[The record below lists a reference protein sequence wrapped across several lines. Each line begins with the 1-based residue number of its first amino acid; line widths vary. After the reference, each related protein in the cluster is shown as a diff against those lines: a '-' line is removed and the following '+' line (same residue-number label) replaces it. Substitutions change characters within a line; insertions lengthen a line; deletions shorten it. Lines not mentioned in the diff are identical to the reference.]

1 MATTIV
7 MPQMG
12 YDMQEGR
19 VVKWL
24 KKEGEEIARGED
36 VAEIETDKAVIPVPA
51 TEGGVLRKVLVDEGA
66 TVPVGEVIAVM
77 GAADE
82 ELPADLAGPS
92 TATPTAE
99 AAPAPAETKPS
110 PAPATAAASTTEVRA
125 TPLARRLASEKG
137 VDLTKVTGTGPRG
150 RITEKDV
157 LAAAESQPSAAP
169 AAAPAAEAPPQIVE
183 LSRMRQAIA
192 RLTTRSKQEAPHFYV
207 TSEVNM
213 SAAMTLRSDLN
224 AALQD
229 QDVRISV
236 NDLIVKACALTLAQP
251 RFASFNASFQ
261 GDKLEVH
268 PHVNIGI
275 AIDLED
281 RGLIIPGLLNCESKS
296 LADIAR
302 GSRDLVERAKADK
315 LRADEYTS
323 TTFTVSNLGMFD
335 VDSFIAI
342 IYPPNSAVLA
352 LGRVKD
358 RPIVQDGQVDGR
370 QDDERHH
377 LHRPPGRGRRRR
389 RALPGRGEAA
399 VGAPGTAVGV
409 VGGGL
414 LGSSFLR
421 RQEPRSCY
429 STSP

>member
-51 TEGGVLRKVLVDEGA
+51 TEGGVLRKVLVSEGS

-77 GAADE
+77 AAADE

-92 TATPTAE
+92 AAQPSAE
-99 AAPAPAETKPS
+99 AAPAPADAKPS
-110 PAPATAAASTTEVRA
+110 PPPPAAAAAPTTEVRA

-137 VDLTKVTGTGPRG
+137 VDLTTVTGTGPRG

-157 LAAAESQPSAAP
+157 LAHAESQASAAP
-169 AAAPAAEAPPQIVE
+169 AATATAGAPQVVE

-207 TSEVNM
+207 TSEVDM
-213 SAAMTLRSDLN
+213 TAAMSLRGQVNS
-224 AALQD
+224 AWQD
-229 QDVRISV
+229 EGVRASV
-236 NDLIVKACALTLAQP
+236 NDLIVKACALALVQP
-251 RFASFNASFQ
+251 RFANFNSSFG

-281 RGLIIPGLLNCESKS
+281 RGLIIPGLLGCESRS

-358 RPIVQDGQVDGR
+358 RAVVQDGQVVVAKTMNATLSTDHRVADGAGAAR
-370 QDDERHH
+370 F
-377 LHRPPGRGRRRR
+377 L
-389 RALPGRGEAA
+389 GE
-399 VGAPGTAVGV
+399 VKR
-409 VGGGL
+409 L
-414 LGSSFLR
+414 LENPVQLLV
-421 RQEPRSCY
+421 
-429 STSP
+429 

>member
-24 KKEGEEIARGED
+24 KQEGEEIARGED

-51 TEGGVLRKVLVDEGA
+51 TEGGVLRKVLVGEGS

-77 GAADE
+77 GTADE

-92 TATPTAE
+92 AATPKAE
-99 AAPAPAETKPS
+99 SAPAPAETKPS
-110 PAPATAAASTTEVRA
+110 PAPAAATAPSTTEVRA
-125 TPLARRLASEKG
+125 TPLARRLAGEKG
-137 VDLTKVTGTGPRG
+137 VDLTKVEGTGPRG

-157 LAAAESQPSAAP
+157 LAAAESQASAPAP
-169 AAAPAAEAPPQIVE
+169 AAAPMAAAAPQIVE

-213 SAAMTLRSDLN
+213 SAAMTLRGDLN
-224 AALQD
+224 AALQG
-229 QDVRISV
+229 QDVRVSV

-251 RFASFNASFQ
+251 RFASFNSSFQ

-268 PHVNIGI
+268 PNINIGI

-296 LADIAR
+296 LADIAQ

-358 RPIVQDGQVDGR
+358 RPIVQDGQV
-370 QDDERHH
+370 
-377 LHRPPGRGRRRR
+377 
-389 RALPGRGEAA
+389 
-399 VGAPGTAVGV
+399 V
-409 VGGGL
+409 VGKMMNATISTDHRVADGAGAARFLAEVKRL
-414 LGSSFLR
+414 LEHPVQLLV
-421 RQEPRSCY
+421 
-429 STSP
+429 

>member
-24 KKEGEEIARGED
+24 KQEGEEIARGED

-51 TEGGVLRKVLVDEGA
+51 TEGGVLRKVLVDEGS
-66 TVPVGEVIAVM
+66 TVPVGQVIAVM
-77 GAADE
+77 TAPEE
-82 ELPADLAGPS
+82 ELPADLAGLSAAQPS
-92 TATPTAE
+92 AE
-99 AAPAPAETKPS
+99 ASPPPAETKPS
-110 PAPATAAASTTEVRA
+110 PKPVPAPSTTEVRA

-157 LAAAESQPSAAP
+157 LAAAESQASAAP
-169 AAAPAAEAPPQIVE
+169 AAAAPASEAAPQIVE

-213 SAAMTLRSDLN
+213 GAAMTLRGDLN
-224 AALQD
+224 AALQNE
-229 QDVRISV
+229 DVRVSV

-251 RFASFNASFQ
+251 RFATFNASFQ

-358 RPIVQDGQVDGR
+358 RPIVQDGQV
-370 QDDERHH
+370 
-377 LHRPPGRGRRRR
+377 
-389 RALPGRGEAA
+389 
-399 VGAPGTAVGV
+399 V
-409 VGGGL
+409 VGKMMNATISTDHRVADGAGAARFLGEVKRL
-414 LGSSFLR
+414 LEHPVQLLV
-421 RQEPRSCY
+421 
-429 STSP
+429 

>member
-24 KKEGEEIARGED
+24 KQEGEEIARGED

-51 TEGGVLRKVLVDEGA
+51 TEGGVLRKVLVDEGS
-66 TVPVGEVIAVM
+66 TVPVGQVIAIM
-77 GAADE
+77 TAPEE
-82 ELPADLAGPS
+82 ELPADLAGLSVTQPS
-92 TATPTAE
+92 TE
-99 AAPAPAETKPS
+99 APPAPAETKQS
-110 PAPATAAASTTEVRA
+110 QKPAPAPSTTEVRA

-137 VDLTKVTGTGPRG
+137 VDLSKVTGTGPRG

-157 LAAAESQPSAAP
+157 LAAAESQASAAP
-169 AAAPAAEAPPQIVE
+169 AAAAPASEAEAAPQIVE

-213 SAAMTLRSDLN
+213 TAAMTLRGDLN
-224 AALQD
+224 AALQNG
-229 QDVRISV
+229 DVRVSV

-251 RFASFNASFQ
+251 RFATFNASFQ

-281 RGLIIPGLLNCESKS
+281 RGLIIPGLLHCESKS

-358 RPIVQDGQVDGR
+358 RPIVQDGQV
-370 QDDERHH
+370 
-377 LHRPPGRGRRRR
+377 
-389 RALPGRGEAA
+389 A
-399 VGAPGTAVGV
+399 VGKMMNATISTDHRVADGAGAARFLGEVKR
-409 VGGGL
+409 L
-414 LGSSFLR
+414 LEHPVQLLV
-421 RQEPRSCY
+421 
-429 STSP
+429 

>member
-51 TEGGVLRKVLVDEGA
+51 TEGGVLRKVLVDEGS

-77 GAADE
+77 GTADE

-92 TATPTAE
+92 AAKPSAE
-99 AAPAPAETKPS
+99 AAPAPAETKPTPP
-110 PAPATAAASTTEVRA
+110 PAAAAASTSTEVRA

-137 VDLTKVTGTGPRG
+137 VDLTTVTGTGPRG

-157 LAAAESQPSAAP
+157 LAHAESQASAAP
-169 AAAPAAEAPPQIVE
+169 AAAPASAGAPQVVE

-207 TSEVNM
+207 TSEVDM
-213 SAAMTLRSDLN
+213 TAAMSLRGQVN
-224 AALQD
+224 TAWQD
-229 QDVRISV
+229 EGVRASV
-236 NDLIVKACALTLAQP
+236 NDLIVKACALALVQP
-251 RFASFNASFQ
+251 RFANFNSSFG

-281 RGLIIPGLLNCESKS
+281 RGLIIPGLLNCESRS

-358 RPIVQDGQVDGR
+358 RPVVQDGQVVVAKMMNATLSTDHRVADGAGAAR
-370 QDDERHH
+370 F
-377 LHRPPGRGRRRR
+377 L
-389 RALPGRGEAA
+389 GE
-399 VGAPGTAVGV
+399 VKR
-409 VGGGL
+409 L
-414 LGSSFLR
+414 LENPVQLLV
-421 RQEPRSCY
+421 
-429 STSP
+429 

>member
-24 KKEGEEIARGED
+24 KQEGEEIARGED

-51 TEGGVLRKVLVDEGA
+51 TEGGVLRKVLVDEGS
-66 TVPVGEVIAVM
+66 TVPVGQVIAIM
-77 GAADE
+77 TAPEE
-82 ELPADLAGPS
+82 ELPADLAGLS
-92 TATPTAE
+92 VTQ
-99 AAPAPAETKPS
+99 PAETKQS
-110 PAPATAAASTTEVRA
+110 QKPAPAPSTTEVRA

-137 VDLTKVTGTGPRG
+137 VDLSKVTGTGPRG

-157 LAAAESQPSAAP
+157 LAAAESQASAAP
-169 AAAPAAEAPPQIVE
+169 AAAAPASEAEAAPQIVE

-213 SAAMTLRSDLN
+213 TAAMTLRGDLN
-224 AALQD
+224 AALQNG
-229 QDVRISV
+229 DVRVSV

-251 RFASFNASFQ
+251 RFATFNASFQ

-281 RGLIIPGLLNCESKS
+281 RGLIIPGLLHCESKS

-358 RPIVQDGQVDGR
+358 RPIVQDGQV
-370 QDDERHH
+370 
-377 LHRPPGRGRRRR
+377 
-389 RALPGRGEAA
+389 A
-399 VGAPGTAVGV
+399 VGKMMNATISTDHRVADGAGAARFLGEVKR
-409 VGGGL
+409 L
-414 LGSSFLR
+414 LEHPVQLLV
-421 RQEPRSCY
+421 
-429 STSP
+429 

>member
-51 TEGGVLRKVLVDEGA
+51 TEGGVLRKVLVGEGS

-92 TATPTAE
+92 AATPTADATP
-99 AAPAPAETKPS
+99 AAAATKPS
-110 PAPATAAASTTEVRA
+110 PAPAAAAPAASTTEVRA
-125 TPLARRLASEKG
+125 TPLARRLAGEKG
-137 VDLTKVTGTGPRG
+137 VDLTTVTGTGPRG

-157 LAAAESQPSAAP
+157 LAAAESAASAVP
-169 AAAPAAEAPPQIVE
+169 AAAPAAAGEPQIVE

-229 QDVRISV
+229 QDVRVSV

-251 RFASFNASFQ
+251 RFATFNASFQ

-358 RPIVQDGQVDGR
+358 RPIVQDGQVTVGKMMNATISTDHRVADGA
-370 QDDERHH
+370 
-377 LHRPPGRGRRRR
+377 G
-389 RALPGRGEAA
+389 AA
-399 VGAPGTAVGV
+399 RFLAEVKR
-409 VGGGL
+409 L
-414 LGSSFLR
+414 LEHPVQLLV
-421 RQEPRSCY
+421 
-429 STSP
+429 

>member
-51 TEGGVLRKVLVDEGA
+51 TEGGVLRKVLVDEGS

-77 GAADE
+77 GAPDE
-82 ELPADLAGPS
+82 ELPADLAGLAP
-92 TATPTAE
+92 ATPAA
-99 AAPAPAETKPS
+99 AAPPPPAETKPS
-110 PAPATAAASTTEVRA
+110 PPPAAATPSTTEVRA
-125 TPLARRLASEKG
+125 TPLARRLAGEKG

-157 LAAAESQPSAAP
+157 LAFADSQASAAP
-169 AAAPAAEAPPQIVE
+169 AAAPAAAAAPQIVE

-213 SAAMTLRSDLN
+213 GAAMALRGDLN
-224 AALQD
+224 AALQS

-236 NDLIVKACALTLAQP
+236 NDLIVKACAMALAQP

-268 PHVNIGI
+268 PRVNIGI

-358 RPIVQDGQVDGR
+358 RAIVQDGQVTVGKMMDATLSTDHRVADGAGAAR
-370 QDDERHH
+370 F
-377 LHRPPGRGRRRR
+377 L
-389 RALPGRGEAA
+389 GE
-399 VGAPGTAVGV
+399 VKR
-409 VGGGL
+409 L
-414 LGSSFLR
+414 LEHPVQLLV
-421 RQEPRSCY
+421 
-429 STSP
+429 

>member
-24 KKEGEEIARGED
+24 KQEGEEIARGED

-51 TEGGVLRKVLVDEGA
+51 TEGGVLRKVLVDEGS
-66 TVPVGEVIAVM
+66 TVPVGQVIAIM
-77 GAADE
+77 TAPEE
-82 ELPADLAGPS
+82 ELPADLAGLSVTQPS
-92 TATPTAE
+92 TE
-99 AAPAPAETKPS
+99 APPAPAETKQS
-110 PAPATAAASTTEVRA
+110 QKPAPAPSTTEVRA

-137 VDLTKVTGTGPRG
+137 VDLSKVTGTGPRG

-157 LAAAESQPSAAP
+157 LAAAESQASAAP
-169 AAAPAAEAPPQIVE
+169 AAAAPASEAEAAPQIVE

-213 SAAMTLRSDLN
+213 TAAMTLRGDLN
-224 AALQD
+224 AALQNG
-229 QDVRISV
+229 DVRVSV

-251 RFASFNASFQ
+251 RFATFNASFQ

-281 RGLIIPGLLNCESKS
+281 RGLIIPGLLHCESKS

-358 RPIVQDGQVDGR
+358 RPVVQDGQVVVAKMMNATLSTDHRVADGAGAAR
-370 QDDERHH
+370 F
-377 LHRPPGRGRRRR
+377 L
-389 RALPGRGEAA
+389 GE
-399 VGAPGTAVGV
+399 VKR
-409 VGGGL
+409 L
-414 LGSSFLR
+414 LENPVQLLV
-421 RQEPRSCY
+421 
-429 STSP
+429 

>member
-24 KKEGEEIARGED
+24 KQEGEEIARGED

-51 TEGGVLRKVLVDEGA
+51 TEGGVLRKVLVDEGS
-66 TVPVGEVIAVM
+66 TVPVGQVIAIM
-77 GAADE
+77 TAPEE
-82 ELPADLAGPS
+82 ELPADLAGLSVTQPS
-92 TATPTAE
+92 TE
-99 AAPAPAETKPS
+99 APPAPAETKQS
-110 PAPATAAASTTEVRA
+110 QKPAPAPSTTEVRA

-137 VDLTKVTGTGPRG
+137 VDLSKVTGTGPRG

-157 LAAAESQPSAAP
+157 LAAAESQASAAP
-169 AAAPAAEAPPQIVE
+169 AAAAPASEAEAAPQIVE

-213 SAAMTLRSDLN
+213 TAAMTLRGDLN
-224 AALQD
+224 AALQNG
-229 QDVRISV
+229 DVRVSV

-251 RFASFNASFQ
+251 RFATFNASFQ

-281 RGLIIPGLLNCESKS
+281 RGLIIPSLLHCESKS

-358 RPIVQDGQVDGR
+358 RPIVQDGQV
-370 QDDERHH
+370 
-377 LHRPPGRGRRRR
+377 
-389 RALPGRGEAA
+389 A
-399 VGAPGTAVGV
+399 VGKMMNATISTDHRVADGAGAARFLGEVKR
-409 VGGGL
+409 L
-414 LGSSFLR
+414 LEHPVQLLV
-421 RQEPRSCY
+421 
-429 STSP
+429 

>member
-51 TEGGVLRKVLVDEGA
+51 TEGGVLRKVLVDEGS

-82 ELPADLAGPS
+82 ELPADLTGPS
-92 TATPTAE
+92 PTKATAE
-99 AAPAPAETKPS
+99 AAPAPADTKPS
-110 PAPATAAASTTEVRA
+110 PAPSATTPSTTEVRA
-125 TPLARRLASEKG
+125 TPLARRLAGEKG

-157 LAAAESQPSAAP
+157 LAAAESQPSAAG
-169 AAAPAAEAPPQIVE
+169 APAVDAAPQIVE

-207 TSEVNM
+207 TSEVSM

-302 GSRDLVERAKADK
+302 GAGTWWSGPRRTSCGP
-315 LRADEYTS
+315 TS
-323 TTFTVSNLGMFD
+323 T
-335 VDSFIAI
+335 
-342 IYPPNSAVLA
+342 
-352 LGRVKD
+352 
-358 RPIVQDGQVDGR
+358 
-370 QDDERHH
+370 
-377 LHRPPGRGRRRR
+377 RRRR
-389 RALPGRGEAA
+389 SR
-399 VGAPGTAVGV
+399 
-409 VGGGL
+409 
-414 LGSSFLR
+414 
-421 RQEPRSCY
+421 
-429 STSP
+429 

>member
-24 KKEGEEIARGED
+24 KQEGEEVARGED

-51 TEGGVLRKVLVDEGA
+51 TEGGVLRKVLVDEGS
-66 TVPVGEVIAVM
+66 TVPVGQVIAVM
-77 GAADE
+77 AGPEE
-82 ELPADLAGPS
+82 ELPADLAGLSAAQPR
-92 TATPTAE
+92 AE
-99 AAPAPAETKPS
+99 ASPAPAETKSTP
-110 PAPATAAASTTEVRA
+110 PPAAAASSTTEVRA
-125 TPLARRLASEKG
+125 TPLARRLAVEKG

-157 LAAAESQPSAAP
+157 LAYADSQPSGAP
-169 AAAPAAEAPPQIVE
+169 AEAAPAAEAAGAPQIVE

-207 TSEVNM
+207 TSEVDM
-213 SAAMTLRSDLN
+213 TAAMALRGQVN
-224 AALQD
+224 AAWQNEN
-229 QDVRISV
+229 VRVSV
-236 NDLIVKACALTLAQP
+236 NDLIVKACALALAQP
-251 RFASFNASFQ
+251 RFATFNSSFQ

-281 RGLIIPGLLNCESKS
+281 RGLIIPGLLRCESKS

-302 GSRDLVERAKADK
+302 GSRDLVDRAKADK
-315 LRADEYTS
+315 LRADEYTT

-358 RPIVQDGQVDGR
+358 RAIVQDGQVVVAKVMNATLSTDHRVADGAGAAR
-370 QDDERHH
+370 F
-377 LHRPPGRGRRRR
+377 L
-389 RALPGRGEAA
+389 GE
-399 VGAPGTAVGV
+399 VKR
-409 VGGGL
+409 L
-414 LGSSFLR
+414 LENPVQLLV
-421 RQEPRSCY
+421 
-429 STSP
+429 

>member
-51 TEGGVLRKVLVDEGA
+51 TEGGVLRKVLVGEGS

-92 TATPTAE
+92 ASTPKAE

-110 PAPATAAASTTEVRA
+110 PAPAAAAPSTEVRA
-125 TPLARRLASEKG
+125 TPLARRLAGEKG
-137 VDLTKVTGTGPRG
+137 VDLATVTGTGPRG

-157 LAAAESQPSAAP
+157 LAAAESQASAAP
-169 AAAPAAEAPPQIVE
+169 AAAAPTAAGAPQIVE

-207 TSEVNM
+207 TSEVDM
-213 SAAMTLRSDLN
+213 SAAMTLRADLN
-224 AALQD
+224 AALQG
-229 QDVRISV
+229 QDVRVSV

-251 RFASFNASFQ
+251 RFASFNSSFQ

-268 PHVNIGI
+268 PNVNIGI

-358 RPIVQDGQVDGR
+358 RPIVQDGQV
-370 QDDERHH
+370 
-377 LHRPPGRGRRRR
+377 
-389 RALPGRGEAA
+389 
-399 VGAPGTAVGV
+399 V
-409 VGGGL
+409 VGKMMNATISTDHRVADGAGAARFLAEVKRL
-414 LGSSFLR
+414 LEHPVQLLV
-421 RQEPRSCY
+421 
-429 STSP
+429 

>member
-51 TEGGVLRKVLVDEGA
+51 TEGGVLRKVLVDEGS
-66 TVPVGEVIAVM
+66 TVPVGQVIAVM
-77 GAADE
+77 TAPEE
-82 ELPADLAGPS
+82 ELPADLAALSAAQPS
-92 TATPTAE
+92 AE

-110 PAPATAAASTTEVRA
+110 PTPAPATSTTEVRA

-157 LAAAESQPSAAP
+157 LAAAESQASAAP
-169 AAAPAAEAPPQIVE
+169 AAAAPASEAAPQIIE

-213 SAAMTLRSDLN
+213 GAAMTLRGDLN
-224 AALQD
+224 AALQNEN
-229 QDVRISV
+229 VRVSV

-251 RFASFNASFQ
+251 RFANFNASFQ

-358 RPIVQDGQVDGR
+358 RPIVQDGQV
-370 QDDERHH
+370 
-377 LHRPPGRGRRRR
+377 
-389 RALPGRGEAA
+389 
-399 VGAPGTAVGV
+399 V
-409 VGGGL
+409 VGKMMNATISTDHRVADGAGAARFLGEVKRL
-414 LGSSFLR
+414 LEHPVQLLV
-421 RQEPRSCY
+421 
-429 STSP
+429 

>member
-24 KKEGEEIARGED
+24 KQEGEEIARGED

-51 TEGGVLRKVLVDEGA
+51 TEGGVLRKVLVDEGS
-66 TVPVGEVIAVM
+66 TVPVGQVIAIM
-77 GAADE
+77 TAPEE
-82 ELPADLAGPS
+82 ELPADLAGLSVTQPS
-92 TATPTAE
+92 TE
-99 AAPAPAETKPS
+99 APPAPAETKQS
-110 PAPATAAASTTEVRA
+110 QKPAPAPSTTEVRA

-137 VDLTKVTGTGPRG
+137 VDLSKVTGTGPRG

-157 LAAAESQPSAAP
+157 LAAAGSQASAAP
-169 AAAPAAEAPPQIVE
+169 AAAAPASEAEAAPQIVE

-213 SAAMTLRSDLN
+213 TAAMTLRGDLN
-224 AALQD
+224 AALQNG
-229 QDVRISV
+229 DVRVSV

-251 RFASFNASFQ
+251 RFATFNASFQ

-281 RGLIIPGLLNCESKS
+281 RGLIIPGLLHCESKS

-358 RPIVQDGQVDGR
+358 RPIVQDGQV
-370 QDDERHH
+370 
-377 LHRPPGRGRRRR
+377 
-389 RALPGRGEAA
+389 A
-399 VGAPGTAVGV
+399 VGKMMNATISTDHRVADGAGAARFLGEVKR
-409 VGGGL
+409 L
-414 LGSSFLR
+414 LEHPVQLLV
-421 RQEPRSCY
+421 
-429 STSP
+429 

>member
-24 KKEGEEIARGED
+24 KQEGEEIARGED
-36 VAEIETDKAVIPVPA
+36 VAEIETDKAVIPIPA

-66 TVPVGEVIAVM
+66 TVPVGQVIAVM
-77 GAADE
+77 AAPGE
-82 ELPADLAGPS
+82 ELPADLEGLSATKPS
-92 TATPTAE
+92 ADAP
-99 AAPAPAETKPS
+99 PAPPETKPS
-110 PAPATAAASTTEVRA
+110 PPPAAAPPTTEVRA
-125 TPLARRLASEKG
+125 TPLARRLAGEKG
-137 VDLTKVTGTGPRG
+137 VDLAKVTGTGPRG

-157 LAAAESQPSAAP
+157 LAFADSP
-169 AAAPAAEAPPQIVE
+169 ASAAPAAEAAAAPQIVE

-213 SAAMTLRSDLN
+213 TAAMTLRGDLN

-229 QDVRISV
+229 QDVRVSV

-251 RFASFNASFQ
+251 RFASFNSSFQ

-268 PHVNIGI
+268 PNVNIGI

-281 RGLIIPGLLNCESKS
+281 RGLIIPGLLQCESKS

-335 VDSFIAI
+335 VDSFVAI

-358 RPIVQDGQVDGR
+358 RAIVQDGQV
-370 QDDERHH
+370 
-377 LHRPPGRGRRRR
+377 
-389 RALPGRGEAA
+389 
-399 VGAPGTAVGV
+399 V
-409 VGGGL
+409 VGKMMNATLSTDHRVADGAGAARFLGEVKRL
-414 LGSSFLR
+414 LEHPVQLLV
-421 RQEPRSCY
+421 
-429 STSP
+429 

>member
-51 TEGGVLRKVLVDEGA
+51 TEGGVLRKVLVDEGS

-82 ELPADLAGPS
+82 ELPANLTGSSAAKPS
-92 TATPTAE
+92 AE
-99 AAPAPAETKPS
+99 SAPAPEATK
-110 PAPATAAASTTEVRA
+110 PAPAAAAATASTTEVRA
-125 TPLARRLASEKG
+125 TPLARRLAGEKG

-157 LAAAESQPSAAP
+157 LAFAESQASAAP
-169 AAAPAAEAPPQIVE
+169 AAAAPAAGEPQIVE

-213 SAAMTLRSDLN
+213 SAAMTLRADLN
-224 AALQD
+224 TALQD

-358 RPIVQDGQVDGR
+358 RPIVQDGQV
-370 QDDERHH
+370 
-377 LHRPPGRGRRRR
+377 
-389 RALPGRGEAA
+389 
-399 VGAPGTAVGV
+399 V
-409 VGGGL
+409 VGKMMNATISTDHRVADGAGAARFLAEVKRL
-414 LGSSFLR
+414 LEHPVQLLV
-421 RQEPRSCY
+421 
-429 STSP
+429 

>member
-24 KKEGEEIARGED
+24 KQEGEEIARGED

-51 TEGGVLRKVLVDEGA
+51 TEGGVLRKVLVGEGS

-82 ELPADLAGPS
+82 ELPADLTGPS
-92 TATPTAE
+92 AAKPSAE
-99 AAPAPAETKPS
+99 ATPAPAETKPS
-110 PAPATAAASTTEVRA
+110 PAPAAAAAPSTTEVRA
-125 TPLARRLASEKG
+125 TPLARRLAGEKG
-137 VDLTKVTGTGPRG
+137 VDLTKVAGTGPRG

-157 LAAAESQPSAAP
+157 LAAAESQASAPAP
-169 AAAPAAEAPPQIVE
+169 AATPAVEAAPQIVE

-213 SAAMTLRSDLN
+213 SAAMTLRGDLN
-224 AALQD
+224 AALQGE
-229 QDVRISV
+229 DVRVSV

-251 RFASFNASFQ
+251 RFASFNSSFQ

-296 LADIAR
+296 LADIAK

-358 RPIVQDGQVDGR
+358 RPIVQDGQV
-370 QDDERHH
+370 
-377 LHRPPGRGRRRR
+377 
-389 RALPGRGEAA
+389 
-399 VGAPGTAVGV
+399 V
-409 VGGGL
+409 VGKMMNATISTDHRVADGAGAARFLGEVKRL
-414 LGSSFLR
+414 LEHPVQLLV
-421 RQEPRSCY
+421 
-429 STSP
+429 